1 MKAHC
6 NIRAKQSNTLLQT
19 REHSPEVRITIDDGL
34 DREDCSTLDKI
45 KIMIRKLSYT
55 ANFNSAIKQLILRSK
70 YMLHHHYLF
79 PISEIDSILDVLKKE
94 YAYICKQEIRD
105 NSLLFIQPGIDERFD
120 KRISQKIKN
129 RAIIRREALHQM
141 FPSKSSIYN
150 IQKSIQNI
158 SQYNIGSTRALLQIE
173 NDPKR
178 SINYQPT
185 TQRQHKRNATDL
197 YKLPL
202 LSGSKAKLSSIQQ
215 SEKHLPTLHKLYGS
229 NQSMRQSIK
238 LILPPTSIMQDYTK
252 PAEEST
258 QTGRWNIPNEEPD
271 YDITVFTNQKR

>member
-6 NIRAKQSNTLLQT
+6 SIRTKQSNTLLQT
-19 REHSPEVRITIDDGL
+19 RDHSPEVKITIDDGL
-34 DREDCSTLDKI
+34 DRDDCSTLDRI

-70 YMLHHHYLF
+70 YVLHHHYLF
-79 PISEIDSILDVLKKE
+79 PILEIENVLGVLKKE

-105 NSLLFIQPGIDERFD
+105 NTLLFIRPGIDERFD
-120 KRISQKIKN
+120 KRISQKIRN
-129 RAIIRREALHQM
+129 RAINRREVLHQI
-141 FPSKSSIYN
+141 FPTKNTIYN
-150 IQKSIQNI
+150 AQKSIQNV
-158 SQYNIGSTRALLQIE
+158 SEDNTGSTRALLQIE
-173 NDPKR
+173 NEPKR

-238 LILPPTSIMQDYTK
+238 LILPPTSTIQDYTK
-252 PAEEST
+252 PTEEST
-258 QTGRWNIPNEEPD
+258 QTGRWNI
-271 YDITVFTNQKR
+271 DITVFINQKR